1 MWLYINPICFQFF
14 IFTLISLSFTAKL
27 RQHTFFFPLHYFP
40 VELCLSKKMLLLS
53 MDKIL
58 YFDKSAAKGVI
69 TFFAGNFFFVM
80 CFHRLPT
87 SILFFYIAVIGFKE
101 AFGNTVQPAFLK
113 NLKFFF
119 LLKFNMVCTFWIVL
133 MC

>member
-1 MWLYINPICFQFF
+1 VALYKPNMLS
-14 IFTLISLSFTAKL
+14 IFYFYSHLSLSFTAKL
-27 RQHTFFFPLHYFP
+27 RQHTFFLPLHYFP
-40 VELCLSKKMLLLS
+40 VELCLSKTMLLLS

-87 SILFFYIAVIGFKE
+87 SILFFYIAAIGFKE
-101 AFGNTVQPAFLK
+101 AFGNTV
-113 NLKFFF
+113 
-119 LLKFNMVCTFWIVL
+119 
-133 MC
+133 

>member
-1 MWLYINPICFQFF
+1 MWLYTNPICFQFF

-27 RQHTFFFPLHYFP
+27 RQQTFFLPLHYFP

-69 TFFAGNFFFVM
+69 TFFPGNFFLSCV
-80 CFHRLPT
+80 
-87 SILFFYIAVIGFKE
+87 SIASLHQFCSFTLLSLVSVWERGSTRVPKKFE
-101 AFGNTVQPAFLK
+101 
-113 NLKFFF
+113 FFF
-119 LLKFNMVCTFWIVL
+119 LLKFNMVCTFWI

>member
-1 MWLYINPICFQFF
+1 MWLYTNPICFQFF
-14 IFTLISLSFTAKL
+14 YFYSHLSLSFTAKL
-27 RQHTFFFPLHYFP
+27 RQHTFFLPLHYFP
-40 VELCLSKKMLLLS
+40 VELCLSKTMLLLS

-69 TFFAGNFFFVM
+69 TFFAGKFFLSCV
-80 CFHRLPT
+80 
-87 SILFFYIAVIGFKE
+87 SIASLHQFCSAIGFKE
-101 AFGNTVQPAFLK
+101 VFGNAVQPVFPK

-119 LLKFNMVCTFWIVL
+119 LKFNMVCTFWIVL